1 MTEMNK
7 ELFLNETA
15 DFSQYN
21 DVVFQISALA
31 KKDRLVNGDLTVNAT
46 IGSLYTEE
54 GRILVF
60 HTVYDSFRKVPDA
73 LKASYASDLAGN
85 PDFREEIFRWI
96 NRNNNIHLPHAVL
109 AAPGGTGALFLMFS
123 SCLEAGQTVLIP
135 DIYWGS
141 YNLMVSKHRLKSEKY
156 HITENNQVSIKDLMK
171 KAAEIMD
178 AQGKV
183 MVVINDPCHNPTGIS
198 LGKEKWRE
206 LIRFFN
212 QLSEKGPVIVVNDTA
227 YLDFAHNPEHITDY
241 MECFNDINDNVLI
254 SLAYSCSKAFTAY
267 GVRLGAN
274 IILAKD
280 AQRVANVENALK
292 RTLRGTWSN
301 ANNGFMHCVVDV
313 LKNHKEE
320 YLKERDAAVAML
332 QKRADIVVKEAEECG
347 LPLYPYHEGFF
358 ITIPIDDAELLDRYH
373 KALMAHHI
381 YTVKFQKGIRI
392 AICGLPQKKCYGL
405 ARRMHDI
412 YKEITT

>member
-54 GRILVF
+54 GKILVF

-73 LKASYASDLAGN
+73 VKASYASDLAGN

-171 KAAEIMD
+171 KAAAIMD

-198 LGKEKWRE
+198 LGKEKWWE

-241 MECFNDINDNVLI
+241 MECF
-254 SLAYSCSKAFTAY
+254 T
-267 GVRLGAN
+267 
-274 IILAKD
+274 
-280 AQRVANVENALK
+280 
-292 RTLRGTWSN
+292 
-301 ANNGFMHCVVDV
+301 
-313 LKNHKEE
+313 
-320 YLKERDAAVAML
+320 
-332 QKRADIVVKEAEECG
+332 DIVPRP
-347 LPLYPYHEGFF
+347 LPP
-358 ITIPIDDAELLDRYH
+358 
-373 KALMAHHI
+373 
-381 YTVKFQKGIRI
+381 TVSD
-392 AICGLPQKKCYGL
+392 L
-405 ARRMHDI
+405 APTSFWPKMPGESPTW
-412 YKEITT
+412 KMP